1 MAEAAELAGESERSM
16 GPSLVLAIVGILL
29 AQPILAATVRVES
42 TPAFDFTRYKR
53 YSWRTHPV
61 FEKRPELSE
70 RYSVGIQLVKN
81 AVNEHLIGRGYQS
94 TQGPSDFYITFF
106 LTGEARQDVD
116 VVYRGDAY
124 GWGGWYGWSS
134 MYYPSWTETVTTNY
148 VEGTLVLDIVDAKT
162 NQLVWR
168 AYCRDDIKEWKN
180 RDQNVTKA
188 VVKALKRFPPKK

>member
-1 MAEAAELAGESERSM
+1 MAKAAELAGGSERSM

-29 AQPILAATVRVES
+29 SQPILAATVRVES

-81 AVNEHLIGRGYQS
+81 AVNEHLMGRGYQS
-94 TQGPSDFYITFF
+94 TQGPADFYITFF

-148 VEGTLVLDIVDAKT
+148 VEGRLCSISSMKDESVSLARVL
-162 NQLVWR
+162 QG
-168 AYCRDDIKEWKN
+168 
-180 RDQNVTKA
+180 
-188 VVKALKRFPPKK
+188 

>member
-1 MAEAAELAGESERSM
+1 MYRQLLVTTTACTLL
-16 GPSLVLAIVGILL
+16 SLPVF
-29 AQPILAATVRVES
+29 AATVRVES
-42 TPAFDFTRYKR
+42 TPGYDFTKFKR

-70 RYSVGIQLVKN
+70 QYSVGIQLVKN
-81 AVNEHLIGRGYQS
+81 AANDHLIGRGFQS
-94 TQGPSDFYITFF
+94 TQEPSDFYITFF
-106 LTGEARQDVD
+106 LTGAARQDVD
-116 VVYRGDAY
+116 VVYLDNAY

-134 MYYPSWTETVTTNY
+134 MYYPSWTQTVTTNY
-148 VEGTLVLDIVDAKT
+148 VQGTLVLDIVDVKT

-180 RDQNVTKA
+180 RDQNVKKT